1 MNEQEIAE
9 YINKYLTILN
19 NNFTTYNEKKIP
31 YNDIR
36 DMMDDLQKLFASYY
50 KINEVE
56 CSKLSSKK
64 YIPLLNL
71 MLKIDKRKES
81 TEQYFMAT
89 KEAYRM
95 AARTSLEAY
104 FMYREWEEPYTEKF
118 FAPRIPI
125 LKGYIHY
132 LEEIALN
139 PKFRLLIANLPSGY
153 GKLLANDTPILT
165 KNGWKKHGD
174 LVVGDYV
181 IAPNGE
187 YVRVNYVHPKRFA
200 NTKVEFEDGEV
211 IYCHNQHEW
220 QVYDKSANKEKH
232 IETNYMFGKVKMKDG
247 RNRFYVPSREIFK
260 GEYKDLPIDP
270 YTYGVWLGDGSTS
283 QSRITQNIEDSIIF
297 DYIPYEITNI
307 YKGASDKVNT
317 YQVKGLAE
325 DLHKIGLC
333 YQNHKEEKYIHDS
346 YLTSSIEQRLDLLA
360 GLIDTDGYLDK
371 KKNRY
376 IIVTCGEKLKDSI
389 ISLIST
395 FDWRT
400 SITIVK
406 PKISTSGIKGTQNT
420 YYIGFNA
427 TIKIPCKLKRKQM
440 ERVNRKRRIG
450 IKNIELCDVQVGNCI
465 TVDGG
470 LYLAG
475 KTLKMTHN
483 TYTEKIAEAWNFGI
497 DPTGT
502 VLSLCSNDDVVKSG
516 SRTVRDEMKSEWFGE
531 VFPKMKWNEEDK
543 DYFLKE
549 TDGRWKIKQC
559 RLGASYVASTT
570 NSNVVGDR
578 ASQRIHIDDLYAD
591 YQEAMGQNLNEYYF
605 NKFLTVWRKR
615 FVQNKEPKVVVTGTL
630 WASGDFI
637 ALLIETAKKE
647 NIFHKHPKYP
657 YTYINEDETIAI
669 VQVPAL
675 DYETGLSTCPE
686 LRTTEQ
692 IEAEKRNIPEYLFE
706 TNFQQRPTDP
716 DALLF
721 SYNILRTYTNLPA
734 FDSEAS
740 YAVIDAT
747 RKTGKDYFSMP
758 IFKKSYEEEHP
769 LFYLTDCLFTQ
780 KATKD
785 LYQEICDKIIQNH
798 IVELVIESNVTT
810 ELSQNISKI
819 LEANGVYFCKIR
831 EKYNVENKGERIV
844 DQSFL
849 IQKRMVFP
857 AKDKFPLRSEIGQFM
872 NNLTLY
878 NSTGR
883 NQHDDAP
890 DSLSLA
896 SKEFIDEGTH
906 KAKITIFKRPF

>member
-36 DMMDDLQKLFASYY
+36 DMMEDLQKLFASYY

-56 CSKLSSKK
+56 CSKLASKK

-71 MLKIDKRKES
+71 MLKIDKRKDS

-153 GKLLANDTPILT
+153 GK
-165 KNGWKKHGD
+165 
-174 LVVGDYV
+174 
-181 IAPNGE
+181 
-187 YVRVNYVHPKRFA
+187 
-200 NTKVEFEDGEV
+200 
-211 IYCHNQHEW
+211 
-220 QVYDKSANKEKH
+220 
-232 IETNYMFGKVKMKDG
+232 
-247 RNRFYVPSREIFK
+247 
-260 GEYKDLPIDP
+260 
-270 YTYGVWLGDGSTS
+270 
-283 QSRITQNIEDSIIF
+283 
-297 DYIPYEITNI
+297 
-307 YKGASDKVNT
+307 
-317 YQVKGLAE
+317 
-325 DLHKIGLC
+325 
-333 YQNHKEEKYIHDS
+333 
-346 YLTSSIEQRLDLLA
+346 
-360 GLIDTDGYLDK
+360 
-371 KKNRY
+371 
-376 IIVTCGEKLKDSI
+376 
-389 ISLIST
+389 T
-395 FDWRT
+395 F
-400 SITIVK
+400 
-406 PKISTSGIKGTQNT
+406 
-420 YYIGFNA
+420 
-427 TIKIPCKLKRKQM
+427 
-440 ERVNRKRRIG
+440 
-450 IKNIELCDVQVGNCI
+450 
-465 TVDGG
+465 
-470 LYLAG
+470 
-475 KTLKMTHN
+475 
-483 TYTEKIAEAWNFGI
+483 TEKISEAWNFGV

-549 TDGRWKIKQC
+549 TDGRWKLKQC

-647 NIFHKHPKYP
+647 NKFRKHPKYP

-769 LFYLTDCLFTQ
+769 IFYLTDCLFTQ

-819 LEANGVYFCKIR
+819 LEANGVFYCKIR
-831 EKYNVENKGERIV
+831 EKYNVENKGERII

-857 AKDKFPLRSEIGQFM
+857 AKDKFPLRSEMGQFM

-883 NQHDDAP
+883 NQHDDSCFDGDTLIATKFGYKKIKDIKIGDKVITP
-890 DSLSLA
+890 FGLRKVINCGITGYKETINKFGLNVTPDHKVYSKKENKFIPIDSLTLLEESDTLSLKGMIKWKQKLLNLTGKFIKDTQRADIILCTQQEMKKEKIQSNCMLQFGNITTEKCQKGIMYIIKTKIMIIMTFLTWFVFLLGNTYHNIAKKIGKMKNTVKKELKECKGIAKLKKNVEHGTKVKKEEHGIDNMQKTQFLKTNLEKKENVNIVEKNILQKINMQNIALQNVDKKELIYQKQTYAKFVEKNFIQQDISLKHVQENVKLNCKLKPVYNITVENAGCYYANNILVSNCDSLA
-896 SKEFIDEGTH
+896 MFTKEFIDEGTH